1 MAKEK
6 EKIYKVTADTS
17 EAVNSMNQ
25 VTDAA
30 NQTEDALKGV
40 EQQADKTANAVDG
53 VGDAAKDSGDKAK
66 EGAEASE
73 GAFKVLDEFTGGLA
87 TKVKEVGGG
96 FLSMGK
102 KAVSAFKS
110 AVTGANAMGKALI
123 ATGIGA
129 IVVALGLIV
138 AYWDDIVGAI
148 SGVSADQKQ
157 LLEDTQATADA
168 QQDALESL
176 ELSENS
182 LKLAGKSEREIRDL
196 KIQQTEEVINAT
208 EMVLEQQKQQAKAQ
222 EDAMKRNNQIAQNLI
237 RLLLAPI
244 TLILKA
250 VDMATAAISKIPGV
264 DIATNLEEGFSGGIA
279 DLIFD
284 PEETAAEG
292 QATIDE
298 TEKTLAQLRSKRDGY
313 RLANQKEDEAASQK
327 RRDDAA
333 KEAEELAKID
343 EQIRKMEQDALL
355 ASIENEEERA
365 RKKAEIDKEN
375 ALREI
380 EESEATEEQKNKLR
394 LLAEEKYNQEL
405 EAIQK
410 TADEKELAEAEAK
423 AAAMQAI
430 REGTM
435 DEREA
440 EIAAVEAYYD
450 DLIAQAEKYG
460 LETEELT
467 KARNEAIGA
476 VNDSYRQSEIEKERA
491 IFEAKAQAVSDG
503 LNIISDLVST
513 FAGESEEEQKRAFN
527 IQKGIN
533 IATATIDTYT
543 AATGVLAAATANP
556 ATILFPGFPAIQAG
570 LIVAAGLANVAKIA
584 KTKFEPSGGGGGSD
598 AGGGGGAPT
607 PSKFSQGGLLTGR
620 SHAQGGIMSPFGELE
635 GGEFIVNRNSTQSF
649 LPMLEQMN
657 SLGQGQQRSMGNL
670 SSGQENAMMGQAA
683 PVIKTYVVASEMS
696 SEQEANK
703 RISDIARL

>member
-17 EAVNSMNQ
+17 EAVNAMNQ

-30 NQTEDALKGV
+30 DGTTEALKGV

-53 VGDAAKDSGDKAK
+53 VGDAAKDTGDKAK

-96 FLSMGK
+96 FVSMGK
-102 KAVSAFKS
+102 RAVTAFKS
-110 AVTGANAMGKALI
+110 AVKGANAMKTALI
-123 ATGIGA
+123 STGIGA
-129 IVVALGLIV
+129 IVVALGAIV

-168 QQDALESL
+168 QQQNLENL

-244 TLILKA
+244 TLILKT
-250 VDMATAAISKIPGV
+250 VDLATAAISKIPGV

-313 RLANQKEDEAASQK
+313 RLANQKEEEAASQK
-327 RRDDAA
+327 RKDDAA
-333 KEAEELAKID
+333 KRAEELAKID
-343 EQIRKMEQDALL
+343 EEIRKMEQENLL
-355 ASIENEEERA
+355 ASIADEEERA
-365 RKKAEIDKEN
+365 RKKAEIDRDN
-375 ALREI
+375 AIREI
-380 EESEATEEQKNKLR
+380 EESEATEEQKNKLK
-394 LLAEEKYNQEL
+394 LLAQEKYNQEL
-405 EAIQK
+405 EAIQAA
-410 TADEKELAEAEAK
+410 ADQKEIEEAEAK
-423 AAAMQAI
+423 AAALQAI

-435 DEREA
+435 TEREA

-450 DLIAQAEKYG
+450 DLIAQAEKYN
-460 LETEELT
+460 LDTKELT
-467 KARNEAIGA
+467 EARNKAVGE
-476 VNDSYRQSEIEKERA
+476 VNDRYRQTELEKERA

-503 LNIISDLVST
+503 LNIIADLVST
-513 FAGESEEEQKRAFN
+513 FAGEDEAAQKRAFN
-527 IQKGIN
+527 IQKGLN
-533 IATATIDTYT
+533 IASATIDTYS

-556 ATILFPGFPAIQAG
+556 TTVLFPGYPAIQAG
-570 LIVAAGLANVAKIA
+570 LIIAAGLANVAKIA
-584 KTKFEPSGGGGGSD
+584 KTKFEPSGGG
-598 AGGGGGAPT
+598 AGGGDGAGGGAPA
-607 PSKFSQGGLLTGR
+607 PSKFRQGGLLTGR

-635 GGEFIVNRNSTQSF
+635 GGEFIVNRNATQSF

-657 SLGQGQQRSMGNL
+657 SLGQGEQRSMGNL
-670 SSGQENAMMGQAA
+670 SSEQENAMMGQKQ

-696 SEQEANK
+696 SQQEANK

>member
-17 EAVNSMNQ
+17 EAVNAMNQ

-30 NQTEDALKGV
+30 DGTTEALKGV

-53 VGDAAKDSGDKAK
+53 VGDAAKDTGDKAK

-96 FLSMGK
+96 FVSMGK
-102 KAVSAFKS
+102 RAVTAFKS
-110 AVTGANAMGKALI
+110 AVKGANAMKTALI
-123 ATGIGA
+123 STGIGA
-129 IVVALGLIV
+129 IVVALGAIV

-168 QQDALESL
+168 QQQNLENL

-244 TLILKA
+244 TLILKT
-250 VDMATAAISKIPGV
+250 VDLATAAISKIPGV

-313 RLANQKEDEAASQK
+313 RLANQKEEEAASQK
-327 RRDDAA
+327 RKDDAE
-333 KEAEELAKID
+333 KRAEELAKID
-343 EQIRKMEQDALL
+343 EEIRKMEQENLL
-355 ASIENEEERA
+355 ASIEDEEERA
-365 RKKAEIDKEN
+365 RKKAEIDRDN
-375 ALREI
+375 AIREI
-380 EESEATEEQKNKLR
+380 EESEATEEQKNKLK
-394 LLAEEKYNQEL
+394 LLAQEKYNQEL
-405 EAIQK
+405 EAIQAA
-410 TADEKELAEAEAK
+410 ADQKEIEEAEAK
-423 AAAMQAI
+423 AAALQAI

-450 DLIAQAEKYG
+450 DLIAQAEKYN
-460 LETEELT
+460 LDTEALT
-467 KARNEAIGA
+467 EARNKAVGE
-476 VNDSYRQSEIEKERA
+476 VNDRYRQTELEKERA
-491 IFEAKAQAVSDG
+491 VFEAKAQAVSDG
-503 LNIISDLVST
+503 LNIIADLVST
-513 FAGESEEEQKRAFN
+513 FAGEDEAAQKRAFN
-527 IQKGIN
+527 IQKGLN
-533 IATATIDTYT
+533 IASATIDTYS

-556 ATILFPGFPAIQAG
+556 TTVLFPGYPAIQAG
-570 LIVAAGLANVAKIA
+570 LIIAAGLANVAKIA
-584 KTKFEPSGGGGGSD
+584 KTKFEPSGGG
-598 AGGGGGAPT
+598 AGGGDGAGGGAPA
-607 PSKFSQGGLLTGR
+607 PSKFRQGGLLTGR

-635 GGEFIVNRNSTQSF
+635 GGEFIVNRNATQSF

-657 SLGQGQQRSMGNL
+657 SLGQGEQRSMGNL
-670 SSGQENAMMGQAA
+670 SSEQENAMMGQKQ

-696 SEQEANK
+696 SQQEANK

>member
-17 EAVNSMNQ
+17 EAVNAMNQ

-30 NQTEDALKGV
+30 DGTTEALKGV

-53 VGDAAKDSGDKAK
+53 VGDAAKDTGDKAK

-96 FLSMGK
+96 FVSMGK
-102 KAVSAFKS
+102 RAVTAFKS
-110 AVTGANAMGKALI
+110 AVKGANAMKTALI
-123 ATGIGA
+123 STGIGA
-129 IVVALGLIV
+129 IVVALGAIV

-168 QQDALESL
+168 QQQNLENL

-244 TLILKA
+244 TLILKT
-250 VDMATAAISKIPGV
+250 VDLATAAISKIPGV

-313 RLANQKEDEAASQK
+313 RLANQKEEEAASQK
-327 RRDDAA
+327 RKDDAA
-333 KEAEELAKID
+333 KRAEELAKID
-343 EQIRKMEQDALL
+343 EEIRKMEQENLL
-355 ASIENEEERA
+355 ASIADEEERA
-365 RKKAEIDKEN
+365 RKKAEIDRDN
-375 ALREI
+375 AIREI
-380 EESEATEEQKNKLR
+380 EESEATEEQKNKLK

-405 EAIQK
+405 EAIQAA
-410 TADEKELAEAEAK
+410 ADQKEIEEAEAK
-423 AAAMQAI
+423 AAALQAI

-435 DEREA
+435 TEREA

-450 DLIAQAEKYG
+450 DLIAQAEKYN
-460 LETEELT
+460 LDTEALT
-467 KARNEAIGA
+467 EARNKAVGE
-476 VNDSYRQSEIEKERA
+476 VNDRYRQTELEKERA
-491 IFEAKAQAVSDG
+491 VFEAKAQAVSDG
-503 LNIISDLVST
+503 LNIIADLVST
-513 FAGESEEEQKRAFN
+513 FAGEDEAAQKRAFN
-527 IQKGIN
+527 IQKGLN
-533 IATATIDTYT
+533 IASATIDTYS

-556 ATILFPGFPAIQAG
+556 TTVLFPGYPAIQAG
-570 LIVAAGLANVAKIA
+570 LIIAAGLANVAKIA
-584 KTKFEPSGGGGGSD
+584 KTKFEPSGGG
-598 AGGGGGAPT
+598 AGGGDGAGGGAPA
-607 PSKFSQGGLLTGR
+607 PSKFRQGGLLTGR

-635 GGEFIVNRNSTQSF
+635 GGEFIVNRNATQSF

-657 SLGQGQQRSMGNL
+657 SLGQGEQRSMGNL
-670 SSGQENAMMGQAA
+670 SSEQENAMMGQKQ

-696 SEQEANK
+696 SQQEANK

>member
-17 EAVNSMNQ
+17 EAVNAMNQ

-30 NQTEDALKGV
+30 DGTTEALKGV

-53 VGDAAKDSGDKAK
+53 VGDAAKDTGDKAK

-96 FLSMGK
+96 FVSMGK
-102 KAVSAFKS
+102 RAVTAFKS
-110 AVTGANAMGKALI
+110 AVKGANAMKTALI
-123 ATGIGA
+123 STGIGA
-129 IVVALGLIV
+129 IVVALGAIV

-168 QQDALESL
+168 QQQNLENL

-244 TLILKA
+244 TLILKT
-250 VDMATAAISKIPGV
+250 VDLATAAISKIPGV

-313 RLANQKEDEAASQK
+313 RLANQKEEEAASQK
-327 RRDDAA
+327 RKDDAA
-333 KEAEELAKID
+333 KRAEELAKID
-343 EQIRKMEQDALL
+343 EEIRKMEQENLL
-355 ASIENEEERA
+355 ASIADEEERA
-365 RKKAEIDKEN
+365 RKKAEIDRDN
-375 ALREI
+375 AIREI
-380 EESEATEEQKNKLR
+380 EESEATEEQKNKLK

-405 EAIQK
+405 EAIQAA
-410 TADEKELAEAEAK
+410 ADQKEIEEAEAK
-423 AAAMQAI
+423 AAALQAI

-435 DEREA
+435 TEREA

-450 DLIAQAEKYG
+450 DLIAQAEKYN
-460 LETEELT
+460 LDTEALT
-467 KARNEAIGA
+467 EARNKAVGE
-476 VNDSYRQSEIEKERA
+476 VNDRYRQTELEKERA
-491 IFEAKAQAVSDG
+491 VFEAKAQAVSDG
-503 LNIISDLVST
+503 LNIIADLVST
-513 FAGESEEEQKRAFN
+513 FAGEDEAAQKRAFN
-527 IQKGIN
+527 IQKGLN
-533 IATATIDTYT
+533 IASATIDTYS

-556 ATILFPGFPAIQAG
+556 TTVLFPGYPAIQAG
-570 LIVAAGLANVAKIA
+570 LIIAAGLANVAKIA

-598 AGGGGGAPT
+598 AGGGGGAP
-607 PSKFSQGGLLTGR
+607 SKFRQGGLLTGK

-635 GGEFIVNRNSTQSF
+635 GGEFIVNRNATQSF

-657 SLGQGQQRSMGNL
+657 SLGQGEQRSMGNL
-670 SSGQENAMMGQAA
+670 SSEQENAMMGQKQ

-696 SEQEANK
+696 SQQEANK

>member
-17 EAVNSMNQ
+17 EAVNAMNQ

-30 NQTEDALKGV
+30 DGTTEALKGV

-53 VGDAAKDSGDKAK
+53 VGDAAKDTGDKAK

-96 FLSMGK
+96 FVSMGK
-102 KAVSAFKS
+102 RAVTAFKS
-110 AVTGANAMGKALI
+110 AVKGANAMKTALI
-123 ATGIGA
+123 STGIGA
-129 IVVALGLIV
+129 IVVALGAIV

-168 QQDALESL
+168 QQQNLENL

-244 TLILKA
+244 TLILKT
-250 VDMATAAISKIPGV
+250 VDLATAAISKIPGV

-313 RLANQKEDEAASQK
+313 RLANQKEEEAASQK
-327 RRDDAA
+327 RKDDAE
-333 KEAEELAKID
+333 KRAEELAKID
-343 EQIRKMEQDALL
+343 EEIRKMEQENLL
-355 ASIENEEERA
+355 ASIADEEERA
-365 RKKAEIDKEN
+365 RKKAEIDRDN
-375 ALREI
+375 AIREI
-380 EESEATEEQKNKLR
+380 EESEATEEQKNKLK
-394 LLAEEKYNQEL
+394 LLAQEKYNQEL
-405 EAIQK
+405 EAIQAA
-410 TADEKELAEAEAK
+410 ADQKEIEEAEAK
-423 AAAMQAI
+423 AAALQAI

-450 DLIAQAEKYG
+450 DLIAQAEKYN
-460 LETEELT
+460 LDTEALT
-467 KARNEAIGA
+467 EARNKAVGE
-476 VNDSYRQSEIEKERA
+476 VNDRYRQTELEKERA
-491 IFEAKAQAVSDG
+491 VFEAKAQAVSDG
-503 LNIISDLVST
+503 LNIIADLVST
-513 FAGESEEEQKRAFN
+513 FAGEDEAAQKRAFN
-527 IQKGIN
+527 IQKGLN
-533 IATATIDTYT
+533 IASATIDTYS

-556 ATILFPGFPAIQAG
+556 TTVLFPGYPAIQAG
-570 LIVAAGLANVAKIA
+570 LIIAAGLANVAKIA
-584 KTKFEPSGGGGGSD
+584 KTKFEPSGGG
-598 AGGGGGAPT
+598 AGGGDGAGGGAPA
-607 PSKFSQGGLLTGR
+607 PSKFRQGGLLTGR

-635 GGEFIVNRNSTQSF
+635 GGEFIVNRNATQSF

-657 SLGQGQQRSMGNL
+657 SLGQGEQRSMGNL
-670 SSGQENAMMGQAA
+670 SSEQENAMMGQKQ

-696 SEQEANK
+696 SQQEANK

>member
-17 EAVNSMNQ
+17 EAVNAMNQ

-30 NQTEDALKGV
+30 DGTTEALKGV

-53 VGDAAKDSGDKAK
+53 VGDAAKDTGDKAK

-96 FLSMGK
+96 FVSMGK
-102 KAVSAFKS
+102 RAVTAFKS
-110 AVTGANAMGKALI
+110 AVKGANAMKTALI
-123 ATGIGA
+123 STGIGA
-129 IVVALGLIV
+129 IVVALGAIV

-168 QQDALESL
+168 QQQNLENL

-244 TLILKA
+244 TLILKT
-250 VDMATAAISKIPGV
+250 VDLATAAISKIPGV

-313 RLANQKEDEAASQK
+313 RLANQKEEEAASQK
-327 RRDDAA
+327 RKDDAA
-333 KEAEELAKID
+333 KRAEELAKID
-343 EQIRKMEQDALL
+343 EEIRKMEQENLL
-355 ASIENEEERA
+355 ASIADEEERA
-365 RKKAEIDKEN
+365 RKKAEIDRDN
-375 ALREI
+375 AIREI
-380 EESEATEEQKNKLR
+380 EESEATEEQKNKLK

-405 EAIQK
+405 EAIQAA
-410 TADEKELAEAEAK
+410 ADQKEIEEAEAK
-423 AAAMQAI
+423 AAALQAI

-435 DEREA
+435 TEREA

-460 LETEELT
+460 LETEALT
-467 KARNEAIGA
+467 EARNKAVGE
-476 VNDSYRQSEIEKERA
+476 VNDRYRQTELEKERA
-491 IFEAKAQAVSDG
+491 VFEAKAQAVSDG
-503 LNIISDLVST
+503 LNIIADLVST
-513 FAGESEEEQKRAFN
+513 FAGEDEAAQKRAFN
-527 IQKGIN
+527 IQKGLN
-533 IATATIDTYT
+533 IASATIDTYS
-543 AATGVLAAATANP
+543 AATANP
-556 ATILFPGFPAIQAG
+556 TTVLFPGYPAIQAG
-570 LIVAAGLANVAKIA
+570 LIIAAGLANVAKIA
-584 KTKFEPSGGGGGSD
+584 KTKFEPSGGG
-598 AGGGGGAPT
+598 AGGGDGAGGGAPA
-607 PSKFSQGGLLTGR
+607 PSKFRQGGLLTGR

-635 GGEFIVNRNSTQSF
+635 GGEFIVNRNATQSF

-657 SLGQGQQRSMGNL
+657 SLGQGEQRSMGNL
-670 SSGQENAMMGQAA
+670 SSEQENAMMGQKQ

-696 SEQEANK
+696 SQQEANK